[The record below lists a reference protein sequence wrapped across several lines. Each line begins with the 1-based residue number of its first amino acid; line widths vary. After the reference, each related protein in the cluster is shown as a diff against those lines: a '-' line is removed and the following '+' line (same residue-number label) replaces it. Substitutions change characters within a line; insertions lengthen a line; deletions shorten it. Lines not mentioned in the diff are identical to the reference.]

1 MPTRNRQLVHGWR
14 GFCPHFSHG
23 FGKVGYSLN
32 SFGIRPLLVCTLAQ
46 RDATLV
52 ARRKKAIEDAA
63 ARVRWLDLYAFILRH
78 IEHASCSRQKKS
90 GS

>member
-1 MPTRNRQLVHGWR
+1 MSYVRLVA
-14 GFCPHFSHG
+14 
-23 FGKVGYSLN
+23 
-32 SFGIRPLLVCTLAQ
+32 LAQ

-78 IEHASCSRQKKS
+78 IEHARAKKNQGHS
-90 GS
+90 ALKFECPFATLV